1 MGIAH
6 SELPAE
12 VGRSFSRPCVSGDE
26 VEPRPKM
33 SPEFPSHD
41 LGSSGKNDDDTTPE
55 VLVVED
61 ESAVGEMLE
70 LALRRFGFR
79 VRLAGSGRQALEVYR
94 RHANTI
100 DVILLDVQMPELD
113 GPATLAA
120 LRHLNL
126 SAPVVFMSGDTGRY
140 AEEDLLAWGAA
151 RVLQKPFWLDQ
162 LGQALWQ
169 LARRHPRP
177 SS

>member
-1 MGIAH
+1 
-6 SELPAE
+6 
-12 VGRSFSRPCVSGDE
+12 
-26 VEPRPKM
+26 M
-33 SPEFPSHD
+33 SPEFPTRD
-41 LGSSGKNDDDTTPE
+41 PGSSGKNDADTAPE

-94 RHANTI
+94 RHADTI
-100 DVILLDVQMPELD
+100 DVVLLDVQMPELD
-113 GPATLAA
+113 GPGTLAV
-120 LRHLNL
+120 LRGINP
-126 SAPVVFMSGDTGRY
+126 SVPVVFMSGDTGRY
-140 AEEDLLAWGAA
+140 SEEDLLARGAA
-151 RVLQKPFWLDQ
+151 RVLQKPFRLDQ

-177 SS
+177 SP